1 MLYTDVSLTEKEED
15 ELGIHPKFWEQE
27 PIPIS
32 IDEIEDGFEKNS
44 EVYNVTFDGDADIF
58 NLNQKLYRNFLY
70 VVLENKHRN
79 IPNRKLP
86 RHVLFIDEQ
95 DILNDISFSSFFEQ
109 YGYWLY
115 TSPHIKCL
123 PTFLSIDDNGL
134 FNKAPFLNSPLYETC
149 LNYCKFV
156 EKYEIEHK
164 IKIEN
169 PFEEKGFSLMYSAG
183 YRIPM
188 NLLVRL
194 FISNGVYNHILAS
207 NCINE
212 NENIVGFGLVNLISL
227 KKERNEMDRYVD
239 FCYRKMCKECIKK
252 CDTNYDKC

>member
-32 IDEIEDGFEKNS
+32 VDKIEDGFEKNS

-58 NLNQKLYRNFLY
+58 NLNQKLYKNFLY
-70 VVLENKHRN
+70 VVLENKHRD

-95 DILNDISFSSFFEQ
+95 DILNDLSFSWFFEK

-115 TSPHIKCL
+115 TTSRKIDCIPSISNIEADMIFGDNSSKSYFGACL
-123 PTFLSIDDNGL
+123 S
-134 FNKAPFLNSPLYETC
+134 
-149 LNYCKFV
+149 YCKFI
-156 EKYEIEHK
+156 EKYETEHK
-164 IKIEN
+164 TKVKNAFQKESI
-169 PFEEKGFSLMYSAG
+169 SLMYSKG
-183 YRIPM
+183 YRLPL
-188 NLLVRL
+188 NLFTRL
-194 FISNGVYNHILAS
+194 FSCDTIFRNTFDKYCVGQN
-207 NCINE
+207 
-212 NENIVGFGLVNLISL
+212 NIVGFGIVNLIQL

-239 FCYRKMCKECIKK
+239 FCYRKMCKENIEKIN
-252 CDTNYDKC
+252 TNA